1 MLKIIKNLLKLLK
14 NKWNQN
20 NEKPSEL
27 KPYVKMNEY
36 SWWKREEENET
47 VKTTYWPKHTHS
59 YLLYIKG
66 ETFQSV
72 TIVEFL
78 SS

>member
-27 KPYVKMNEY
+27 KPYVK
-36 SWWKREEENET
+36 T
-47 VKTTYWPKHTHS
+47 
-59 YLLYIKG
+59 
-66 ETFQSV
+66 
-72 TIVEFL
+72 
-78 SS
+78 